1 MKKYQILLIIVFIHV
16 LNKLWAQEPCPYK
29 KASNEAVIL
38 DLKEVQK
45 ICAKIFNCKM
55 QSDSSA
61 EVIHC
66 TKTVANYPNPV
77 HLYIPTK
84 LDLNKKVETFVHFHG
99 HNIGHDHF
107 LKTKNPG
114 EGYGDYGSFLSNSEV
129 NGILAIPESD
139 GNCNTYDSYFA
150 NPKNASAFLDGIL
163 KTTNAKDN
171 TLHLSGHSGAYRV
184 LNRLASYANDGS
196 VESLKELHS
205 IGLFDATYGSIAHIE
220 AWTKKHYQAR
230 DKFLFYNTFID
241 GPKATASRIS
251 LELKEK
257 YKTTPSDSIVFKPVH
272 EPKEMDGVLQHF
284 NVLRDGS
291 LKNFFMLA
299 EKR

>member
-1 MKKYQILLIIVFIHV
+1 MAKYKILLILVFIIAANKV
-16 LNKLWAQEPCPYK
+16 LAEAHCLFK
-29 KASNEAVIL
+29 KASNEAVIF
-38 DLKEVQK
+38 DIEEFQK
-45 ICAKIFNCKM
+45 ICAQVFKCKI
-55 QSDSSA
+55 QPDSNL
-61 EVIHC
+61 EVLHC
-66 TKTVANYPNPV
+66 TKSVGNYPKPV

-107 LKTKNPG
+107 YKTKNPG
-114 EGYGDYGSFLSNSEV
+114 EGYGDYGNFLVSSEV
-129 NGILAIPESD
+129 NGVLAIPESD

-150 NPKNASAFLDGIL
+150 NPKNANTFVNGIL
-163 KTTNAKDN
+163 STVNAKESA
-171 TLHLSGHSGAYRV
+171 LHLSGHSGAYRV

-196 VESLKELHS
+196 AQSLKEVHS

-257 YKTTPSDSIVFKPVH
+257 YKTTPSDSIVFKAVH

-291 LKNFFMLA
+291 LRNFFMLA